1 MATTRTNNKNQKKN
15 QQTKLKKKN
24 GKMKTKQKAINA
36 DNDELGYVRKPR
48 EAQTFL
54 SCRGA
59 CTASN

>member
-1 MATTRTNNKNQKKN
+1 
-15 QQTKLKKKN
+15 
-24 GKMKTKQKAINA
+24 MKTKQNAINT
-36 DNDELGYVRKPR
+36 NNGELGYVREPR